1 MDDPTV
7 GSGRVRDEVGTGKA
21 LADEPR
27 EQGADGDGAAWW
39 SRPAGGPYAA
49 PVASERG
56 SDPYGSPP
64 RGSGLS
70 GGQAYGSPAYG
81 SEIDGSPT
89 YGSPAYGSPA
99 YGSPAYGSPAYGSP
113 AYAPP
118 SGAPAWS
125 EQGQVQPAWGQPP
138 QGQTGSGEAAY
149 AAAPFGQP
157 PDTDPWGRSADTLGG
172 PVRPRP
178 RTGRGL
184 LVVGALLAAG
194 LIGGVS
200 GGAVVSARDHRTL
213 TDPSA
218 NLGSGVSRSG
228 TIERAPDSVAGIAG
242 RVLRST
248 VSISVT
254 TATGGGSGSGVV
266 LRADGYVLT
275 NNHVVAPGA
284 KGGTITVTVNGGEG
298 REMPAQ
304 IVGRDPETDL
314 AVLKVEGGATF
325 EPAVL
330 GSSADL
336 VVGDPVIAIGSPLGL
351 NGTVTTGII
360 SALNRTVNVPAEN
373 GGRATP
379 LLNAIQTDAAI
390 NPGNSGGAL
399 VDLKGAVIGINS
411 AIATLG
417 GSGNGDQGGSIGVG
431 FAIPVDEARSVAEE
445 IIRTGRA
452 THPAVGVEAGN
463 ETASDGTKQ
472 GARVTRV
479 TSGGP
484 AAAAGLQVGDVID
497 KVGQTAVGSVD
508 ELVLALRQNKVGER
522 VTVSYVRGGQVKTAQ
537 VVLADKATG

>member
-1 MDDPTV
+1 MDDRTA
-7 GSGRVRDEVGTGKA
+7 GSDRSGERSGDRSGHQAGTGGPP
-21 LADEPR
+21 ADV
-27 EQGADGDGAAWW
+27 DSAAWW
-39 SRPAGGPYAA
+39 SRPAEGAFA
-49 PVASERG
+49 VPVAPPPGSE
-56 SDPYGSPP
+56 PYGSPATGTGLYGTEP
-64 RGSGLS
+64 YVSPARGSEPYGSPAQGSAYGLPAYGRES
-70 GGQAYGSPAYG
+70 YGSPAYG
-81 SEIDGSPT
+81 
-89 YGSPAYGSPA
+89 
-99 YGSPAYGSPAYGSP
+99 
-113 AYAPP
+113 PP

-125 EQGQVQPAWGQPP
+125 AQGQQQPAWGQPP
-138 QGQTGSGEAAY
+138 QGQAPYGE
-149 AAAPFGQP
+149 APFGQP
-157 PDTDPWGRSADTLGG
+157 LDAGDPWSRSRDTLGG
-172 PVRPRP
+172 PDRPRP

-184 LVVGALLAAG
+184 AVVAALLAAG

-200 GGAVVSARDHRTL
+200 GGAFVSARDNRSL

-218 NLGSGVSRSG
+218 NLGSGVSTAG

-298 REMPAQ
+298 RELPAQ

-314 AVLKVEGGATF
+314 AVLKVDRGAAF

-330 GSSADL
+330 GSSAGL

-360 SALNRTVNVPAEN
+360 SALNRTVNVPAEG

-399 VDLKGAVIGINS
+399 VDVKGAVIGINS

-417 GSGNGDQGGSIGVG
+417 GSGSGDQSGSIGVG

-463 ETASDGTKQ
+463 EIAKDGTKQ

-484 AAAAGLQVGDVID
+484 AATAGLQVGDVID

-508 ELVLALRQNKVGER
+508 ELVLALRQSKVGER
-522 VTVSYVRGGQVKTAQ
+522 VTVSYVRGGEVKTAQ
-537 VVLADKATG
+537 VVLADKGGG